1 MAEADAPPP
10 ADRRRLAFSGRVAH
24 VSLKGKVAAE
34 AFVEGVTR
42 RIRVPVADLLAGPG
56 GGLEK
61 QLLLGEPVTLIDRQ
75 AGHGF
80 VIAEDGHVGWVA
92 EEALGP
98 PGPPPSHMVLARQS
112 HLYPAPDIKTRPR
125 AAISVGSRLSGRPV
139 QGKNTDFLALDDG
152 GFVPLVHLGPMP
164 ATAAPLC
171 EAMRREFL
179 AHARTLLGT
188 PYLWGG
194 NSAFGI
200 DCSGLVQLALRLV
213 GIIAPRDSDMQ
224 EDELGTPLEE
234 DALPGPGDLVFWRGH
249 VGILID
255 RKMLLHANAHH
266 MAVAIEPLAAAR
278 ARIRAGGGGDPT
290 AVRRLFPAPRAG

>member
-1 MAEADAPPP
+1 MAEAGASPP

-24 VSLKGKVAAE
+24 ASLKGKIAAE
-34 AFVEGVTR
+34 VFSEGER
-42 RIRVPVADLLAGPG
+42 CRIVVPVADLLSSPE

-75 AGHGF
+75 SGHGF

-92 EEALGP
+92 QGALGP
-98 PGPPPSHMVLARQS
+98 AGAAPSHMVRARQS
-112 HLYPAPDIKTRPR
+112 HIYPAPDIKTRPR
-125 AAISVGSRLSGRPV
+125 AAISIGSRLGGRV
-139 QGKNTDFLALDDG
+139 VRGKNADFLALDAG

-164 ATAAPLC
+164 TA
-171 EAMRREFL
+171 EALPSAAARQGFL
-179 AHARTLLGT
+179 DHARTLIGT

-213 GIIAPRDSDMQ
+213 GIHAPRDSDMQ
-224 EDELGTPLEE
+224 ERETGTPLGEG
-234 DALPGPGDLVFWRGH
+234 AVPGPGDLVFWRGH
-249 VGILID
+249 VGILLD
-255 RKMLLHANAHH
+255 TRTLLHANAHH
-266 MAVAIEPLAAAR
+266 MAVAVEPLAAAR

-290 AVRRLFPAPRAG
+290 LIKRLFPAP